1 MTLNAR
7 RLNKYHP
14 RRSSKEMKIHKQK
27 LSDLEHKIAADVGEL
42 LVLLKEGSPE
52 KVQEISEQTK
62 TDLLKFGP
70 QMKEI
75 ALDIGA
81 PFPKIVKDFLCT
93 VDLLIHFKEKDSKAP
108 FYLWVDDAK
117 IQSCFL
123 VTDKLERALL
133 K

>member
-1 MTLNAR
+1 MEKIKVAYIDYTTYGTLMVLQLRENGIDLVGADSLDDFLSR
-7 RLNKYHP
+7 HDL
-14 RRSSKEMKIHKQK
+14 KEFP
-27 LSDLEHKIAADVGEL
+27 
-42 LVLLKEGSPE
+42 VLLIHPGRSNQPL
-52 KVQEISEQTK
+52 V
-62 TDLLKFGP
+62 
-70 QMKEI
+70 
-75 ALDIGA
+75 
-81 PFPKIVKDFLCT
+81 PKIVKDFLCT